1 MPEPGSKGHAE
12 FWRRPSGGTALARS
26 PSRSTIEVNTVAA
39 LANSTLFIVGL
50 EDLMVLGSM
59 PWLGMCSSMLPGEIL
74 KNDSVCA

>member
-1 MPEPGSKGHAE
+1 MLGH
-12 FWRRPSGGTALARS
+12 FSPTAASLS
-26 PSRSTIEVNTVAA
+26 TTIEVNTVAA

-59 PWLGMCSSMLPGEIL
+59 PWLGMFLSILPGEIL